1 MKKFSMM
8 VAMLGVVAA
17 SQAAVIANWTFEVSI
32 PITAGPHAAEIG
44 LGNALGIHAQSTA
57 YSNPVGN
64 GSAESFSSN
73 TWSVGDSY
81 QFQFSTVG
89 LQDVLFSWDQAGS
102 STGPRDFQVQYS
114 TDGTNFTNFGAG
126 YQVLLN
132 GAPNGAW
139 TSSVYNPAY
148 TFSVDMSS
156 VSAIDNQANV
166 FLRLTN
172 TSTTAI
178 NLGTVAAGG
187 TNRVDNVLVQASA
200 VPEPATMAI
209 LGLGVAALV
218 RRRRSNG

>member
-17 SQAAVIANWTFEVSI
+17 SHADVIANWTFEVSL
-32 PITAGPHAAEIG
+32 PLTAGPHAAEIG

-81 QFQFSTVG
+81 QFQFSTVS
-89 LQDVLFSWDQAGS
+89 LQNVTFTWDQAGS
-102 STGPRDFQVQYS
+102 NTGPRDFQVQYS
-114 TDGTNFTNFGAG
+114 TDGTNFTNFGSV
-126 YQVLLN
+126 YQVLAN
-132 GAPNGAW
+132 TAPNAW
-139 TSSVYNPAY
+139 TSSAYNPIF
-148 TFSVDMSS
+148 TSSVDLSS
-156 VSAIDNQANV
+156 VTAINNQANV
-166 FLRLTN
+166 FVRLTN
-172 TSTTAI
+172 VSTVAI
-178 NLGTVAAGG
+178 NLGTVASGG

-209 LGLGVAALV
+209 LGLGVAALA
-218 RRRRSNG
+218 RRRRNNG